1 MLDTLEATPSDHS
14 PWTSVHTT
22 AMRRVTSRCGTTIVA
37 ALIAVGAVLTLTGA
51 TGFEEREEA
60 AAVQSARIT
69 SPADGAFIGANSV
82 TVRGT
87 KEAGAGIRFEN
98 GPAGCAIAANAELT
112 WSCTAT
118 GLPNGAGYL
127 LQAVHI
133 AADGEETALD
143 PVTIHVLA
151 PPSIAGTGAIL
162 TTGIISGA
170 AHPGSTIVLRVSGS
184 EQVCPGVARG
194 DGFWS
199 CSIAASGQHV
209 VSASQSHP
217 AIGGGARSNQSG
229 TVQVMVDKEI
239 PNAPIITSPRPESR
253 LERLP
258 ATVTGT
264 GEAGARVDVYLDGL
278 IVCRAT
284 VEGARWSCQFA
295 NVPNGS
301 HRLQALQRDMAG
313 NFSSPS
319 TAITVWIGP
328 RDAAPKPGDPP
339 TAEPEPETEQPE
351 ATPTPTPTPAE
362 PTLPDWPPS
371 DAAPP
376 TLEEALT
383 NWGTP
388 TGFGTR
394 LMTPAGTLAGG
405 NWLLALG
412 IAAGFIALIAVPMRL
427 FATTVRPH
435 LRGLRLTGR
444 NRGALPAAAAATGI
458 RPWIAGIV
466 PLAVTA
472 ALVVFSG
479 GLSGEVRYLR
489 LAFSVAVGLTI
500 LNVVGVA
507 LASRLASRAVR
518 ISGRLVFVPAL
529 LIGAGVTAIISRWF
543 ELNPPFIVG
552 VIISAVYA
560 VALPVV
566 KRAIVSLAVLVT
578 LALLATVAWVL
589 HSAIGAVE
597 GFWGSIPSEVLA
609 TITIAGFGSVIM
621 LLLPV
626 GALPGRVLLE
636 WSKLG
641 WLATTLALVTLGAAV
656 LVGEALHPVNAIV
669 LSSVA
674 VVFAAFAVAAW
685 GWTRFVRSAD

>member
-1 MLDTLEATPSDHS
+1 
-14 PWTSVHTT
+14 
-22 AMRRVTSRCGTTIVA
+22 MRRVTSRRGTTIVA
-37 ALIAVGAVLTLTGA
+37 AFIAVGAVLTLTGA
-51 TGFEEREEA
+51 TGFGVSDDERREEA
-60 AAVQSARIT
+60 AAVQAARIT
-69 SPADGAFIGANSV
+69 SPADGAFIGTDSV
-82 TVRGT
+82 TVSGT
-87 KEAGAGIRFEN
+87 KEAGAGIRFES
-98 GPAGCAIAANAELT
+98 GPAGCTIAANAELT

-127 LQAVHI
+127 LQATHI
-133 AADGEETALD
+133 AANGEETALD
-143 PVTIHVLA
+143 PVAINVLA
-151 PPSIAGTGAIL
+151 PPSIAGGGSIL

-170 AHPGSTIVLRVSGS
+170 AHPGSTIVLRISGS
-184 EQVCPGVARG
+184 DQVCPGVARG

-199 CSIAASGQHV
+199 CSIATSGQHV

-239 PNAPIITSPRPESR
+239 PDAPIITSPRSESR

-301 HRLQALQRDMAG
+301 HTLQALQRDMAG

-351 ATPTPTPTPAE
+351 GTPTPAPRPGE

-412 IAAGFIALIAVPMRL
+412 IAVGFIGLIAVPTRL

-444 NRGALPAAAAATGI
+444 NRGALPADTAGTGI
-458 RPWIAGIV
+458 HPWLAGIV

-507 LASRLASRAVR
+507 VASRLASRAVR

-552 VIISAVYA
+552 VIISAIYA

-566 KRAIVSLAVLVT
+566 KRAIASLAVLVS
-578 LALLATVAWVL
+578 LALLATLAWVL
-589 HSAIGAVE
+589 HSAIGPVE

-641 WLATTLALVTLGAAV
+641 WLVTALALVTLGAAV

-669 LSSVA
+669 LASVA

-685 GWTRFVRSAD
+685 GWTRFVRPAD

>member
-1 MLDTLEATPSDHS
+1 MQ
-14 PWTSVHTT
+14 
-22 AMRRVTSRCGTTIVA
+22 RVTSRCGTTIVA
-37 ALIAVGAVLTLTGA
+37 AFIAVGAVLTLTGA
-51 TGFEEREEA
+51 TGFEVRDEERGEEA
-60 AAVQSARIT
+60 AAAQAARIT
-69 SPADGAFIGANSV
+69 SPADGAFIGTDSV
-82 TVRGT
+82 TISGT
-87 KEAGAGIRFEN
+87 KEVGAGIRFED
-98 GPAGCAIAANAELT
+98 GPVGCAIAANAELT

-118 GLPNGAGYL
+118 GLPNGAGYV

-151 PPSIAGTGAIL
+151 PPSIAANGPIL

-184 EQVCPGVARG
+184 DQVCPGVARG

-199 CSIAASGQHV
+199 CSIPTSGQHM

-217 AIGGGARSNQSG
+217 TIGGGQRSNQSG
-229 TVQVMVDKEI
+229 TVQVMVDKEL
-239 PNAPIITSPRPESR
+239 PDAPIITSPRSQSR

-258 ATVTGT
+258 ATVTGI

-284 VEGARWSCQFA
+284 VEGTRWSCQFA

-301 HRLQALQRDMAG
+301 HTLQALQRDMAG

-319 TAITVWIGP
+319 TPITVWIGP
-328 RDAAPKPGDPP
+328 RETAPKPGDPP
-339 TAEPEPETEQPE
+339 TVAPEPEPEEQPE
-351 ATPTPTPTPAE
+351 ATPTPAPTPGE

-371 DAAPP
+371 GAAPP

-412 IAAGFIALIAVPMRL
+412 IAGGFIALIAVPMRL

-444 NRGALPAAAAATGI
+444 NRGALPADTAATGI
-458 RPWIAGIV
+458 RPWLAGIV

-507 LASRLASRAVR
+507 VASALASRAVR

-566 KRAIVSLAVLVT
+566 KRAIVSLALLMS
-578 LALLATVAWVL
+578 LALLATLAWVL
-589 HSAIGAVE
+589 HSAIGPVE

-641 WLATTLALVTLGAAV
+641 WLVAALALTTLGAAV

-685 GWTRFVRSAD
+685 GWTRFVRPAD

>member
-1 MLDTLEATPSDHS
+1 M
-14 PWTSVHTT
+14 
-22 AMRRVTSRCGTTIVA
+22 A
-37 ALIAVGAVLTLTGA
+37 AFIAVGAVLTLTGA
-51 TGFEEREEA
+51 TGFGVSDDERRGEA
-60 AAVQSARIT
+60 AAVQAARIT
-69 SPADGAFIGANSV
+69 SPVDGAFIGTDSV
-82 TVRGT
+82 TVSGT
-87 KEAGAGIRFEN
+87 KEAGAGIRFAA
-98 GPAGCAIAANAELT
+98 GPAGCTIAASAELT

-127 LQAVHI
+127 LQATHI

-143 PVTIHVLA
+143 PVAINVLA
-151 PPSIAGTGAIL
+151 PPSIAGGGSIL

-170 AHPGSTIVLRVSGS
+170 AHPGSTIVLRISGS
-184 EQVCPGVARG
+184 DQACPGVVRG

-199 CSIAASGQHV
+199 CSIATSGQHG

-239 PNAPIITSPRPESR
+239 PDAPIITSPRSESR

-284 VEGARWSCQFA
+284 VEGIRWSCQFA

-301 HRLQALQRDMAG
+301 HTLQALQRDMAG

-319 TAITVWIGP
+319 AQITVWIGS
-328 RDAAPKPGDPP
+328 RDAAPKPGEPP
-339 TAEPEPETEQPE
+339 TVEPEPETEQPE
-351 ATPTPTPTPAE
+351 ATPTPVPTPGE

-444 NRGALPAAAAATGI
+444 NRGALPADTAGTGI
-458 RPWIAGIV
+458 HPWLAGIV

-507 LASRLASRAVR
+507 VASRLASRAVR

-529 LIGAGVTAIISRWF
+529 LIGAGVTAVISRWF

-552 VIISAVYA
+552 VIISAIYA

-566 KRAIVSLAVLVT
+566 KRAIVSLAVLVS
-578 LALLATVAWVL
+578 LALLATLAWLL
-589 HSAIGAVE
+589 HSAIGPVE

-641 WLATTLALVTLGAAV
+641 WLVTALALVTLGAAV

-685 GWTRFVRSAD
+685 GWTRFVRPAN